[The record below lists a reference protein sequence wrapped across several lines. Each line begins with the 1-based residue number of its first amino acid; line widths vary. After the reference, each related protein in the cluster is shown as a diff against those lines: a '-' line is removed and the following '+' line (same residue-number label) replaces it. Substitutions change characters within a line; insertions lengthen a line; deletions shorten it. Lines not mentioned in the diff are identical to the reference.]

1 MSPADGSRVLPRHC
15 TRHQGQN
22 LEFISQS
29 PNDMNVKIV
38 KPNFLSRMFA
48 RFCSREMI
56 YTGVIIFTVAIFL
69 WGNESAG
76 RERQRVVQLPSAL
89 SFLSKDGGSTEQ
101 NKVEDDEDLMK
112 SLEVPVSID
121 LARDLDRM
129 YGRKVVIKG
138 LDRCAAFREAVPP
151 ADRFVSAAGMFNTG
165 THVIFNYLD
174 KYCEI
179 PDKDHGKIKKQRDAL
194 NAKAKVQEI
203 IDSGILFETYWGK
216 HKHVTDRGKV
226 VTLPKYEGFPVE
238 NLLPVVMIKD
248 PFTWLSSMCRNPY
261 NWIDGRRYVEDG
273 TRCPNLTLPDGI
285 SPVSATIKYS
295 MRETRVQRPDKEFE
309 SMLHMYNQWYQ
320 EWEEVAFPRLIVRY
334 EDLLLHPEEVVDKVC
349 SCAGGS
355 WKEKFTLSSEKAKKN
370 GDGLEGALARYGNAT
385 KRTEGYTDADLKFA
399 EKTIDQTMF
408 NTYHYLLP

>member
-1 MSPADGSRVLPRHC
+1 MG
-15 TRHQGQN
+15 
-22 LEFISQS
+22 
-29 PNDMNVKIV
+29 
-38 KPNFLSRMFA
+38 
-48 RFCSREMI
+48 
-56 YTGVIIFTVAIFL
+56 
-69 WGNESAG
+69 
-76 RERQRVVQLPSAL
+76 
-89 SFLSKDGGSTEQ
+89 
-101 NKVEDDEDLMK
+101 
-112 SLEVPVSID
+112 
-121 LARDLDRM
+121 

-179 PDKDHGKIKKQRDAL
+179 
-194 NAKAKVQEI
+194 
-203 IDSGILFETYWGK
+203 
-216 HKHVTDRGKV
+216 
-226 VTLPKYEGFPVE
+226 
-238 NLLPVVMIKD
+238 
-248 PFTWLSSMCRNPY
+248 
-261 NWIDGRRYVEDG
+261 
-273 TRCPNLTLPDGI
+273 
-285 SPVSATIKYS
+285 
-295 MRETRVQRPDKEFE
+295 PDKEFE

-370 GDGLEGALARYGNAT
+370 GDGLEGAQARYGNAT